1 MKLIIVSPQHK
12 EQHMIEWLH
21 AQTPEG
27 SLVIKHGHA
36 PLIATLVEKSE
47 LSFLLKTGETIT
59 IHLIRPGFLEVD
71 RTSIT
76 ALINQATMQ

>member
-27 SLVIKHGHA
+27 SVVIKHGHA
-36 PLIATLVEKSE
+36 PMIATLIAQSE
-47 LSFLLKTGETIT
+47 LSFLLKTGETTT
-59 IHLIRPGFLEVD
+59 IHLLRPGFLEIN
-71 RTSIT
+71 RTHIT
-76 ALINQATMQ
+76 ALINQATIQ